1 MNSVPIDWLEKLR
14 DSAKE
19 FGFTEHYIVLD
30 MIVRM
35 WQSRFFE
42 IPETDD
48 THCFQTSC
56 LQDLTPF
63 ARSMG
68 LSNDKSV
75 WWLDIYMDDKGNPV
89 KISQELETFGKKLVK
104 RG

>member
-48 THCFQTSC
+48 TQVEVIMHGGDVKGSAI
-56 LQDLTPF
+56 PVEW
-63 ARSMG
+63 ARNWAMK
-68 LSNDKSV
+68 NWVKSKKCEY
-75 WWLDIYMDDKGNPV
+75 DIIVSKMIDDWREENG
-89 KISQELETFGKKLVK
+89 
-104 RG
+104 